1 MYRRND
7 DHRCAAVISNA
18 TPLDIIRRLQEYQR
32 GYTDGQGER
41 RSG

>member
-7 DHRCAAVISNA
+7 DYRCAAAIGNA
-18 TPLDIIRRLQEYQR
+18 TPPDIIRLPQEYQR
-32 GYTDGQGER
+32 GYTDRQAER